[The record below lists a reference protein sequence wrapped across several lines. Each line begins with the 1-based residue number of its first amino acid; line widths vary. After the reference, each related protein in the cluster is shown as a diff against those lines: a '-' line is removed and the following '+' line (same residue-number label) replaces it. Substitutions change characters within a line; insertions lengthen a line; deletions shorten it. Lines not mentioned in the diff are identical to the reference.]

1 MKAENNPMNFKRN
14 ILGGAAK
21 AAAEKLAQ
29 QQADESSRSM
39 RYGVGGSDCHFP
51 PEIQERLNA
60 EILQRD
66 SKQSP
71 R

>member
-1 MKAENNPMNFKRN
+1 MAENNPMYFKKN
-14 ILGGAAK
+14 IPGTTAQ

-29 QQADESSRSM
+29 QQADESNRSM

-51 PEIQERLNA
+51 PEVQERLNA
-60 EILQRD
+60 EILQRGYKEN
-66 SKQSP
+66 S